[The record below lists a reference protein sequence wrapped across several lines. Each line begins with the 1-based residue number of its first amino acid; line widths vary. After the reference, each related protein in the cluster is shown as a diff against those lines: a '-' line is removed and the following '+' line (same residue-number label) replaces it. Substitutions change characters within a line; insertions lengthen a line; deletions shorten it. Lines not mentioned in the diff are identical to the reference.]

1 MCVHQVR
8 ELTHDVVL
16 RKIVNKIRMPHEETT
31 LIRRTALKRYIE
43 EDRVVVVWDS
53 VLEVTGSISMRLR
66 ERGWKV
72 LRRPHVYPDDHDGV
86 SPLSVEQLC
95 VRITPEL
102 CSTYAE
108 QDIAAGSL
116 TNVIVSS
123 YQQHLMML
131 HHLDKTAFKVF
142 FKKAVETMMS
152 KLRS

>member
-1 MCVHQVR
+1 M
-8 ELTHDVVL
+8 L
-16 RKIVNKIRMPHEETT
+16 RKIVNKIQMPHEETT

-72 LRRPHVYPDDHDGV
+72 LRRPHVYPVNHDGV
-86 SPLSVEQLC
+86 NPLSVEQLC
-95 VRITPEL
+95 VRITPEH

-123 YQQHLMML
+123 YRRHLMMM
-131 HHLDKTAFKVF
+131 HHLDKDTFAVH
-142 FKKAVETMMS
+142 FKKAVETLMS
-152 KLRS
+152 RLNS